1 MCLYVCL
8 SCYLSVFIS
17 ISLEKYVL
25 TLTLTFLLREV
36 KTDVL
41 FISAIE
47 KVYSVLVI
55 QLLVVVIFGI
65 LKQRKQ

>member
-1 MCLYVCL
+1 VCLYVCL

>member
-1 MCLYVCL
+1 
-8 SCYLSVFIS
+8 VFIS